1 MGKWVCEKRAK
12 TGRDDENPQF
22 SGRGGG
28 CGCLGCAEWRGMKA
42 ENGTR
47 EGGRKG
53 KRGQI
58 NVYKI
63 TPITTDNKYKE
74 SFFLLEKDKGNFK

>member
-12 TGRDDENPQF
+12 TGRDDEDPRF
-22 SGRGGG
+22 SGG

-42 ENGTR
+42 ESGTR
-47 EGGRKG
+47 EGGYKG
-53 KRGQI
+53 NRGQI

-63 TPITTDNKYKE
+63 TPIITDNKYKRILF
-74 SFFLLEKDKGNFK
+74 SS